1 MFAGD
6 MKLTGKKRAL
16 FGKKVKQLRREGSVP
31 ANIFGDVKE
40 SQAITLNTREFV
52 KVYKEAG
59 DTSVIALS
67 IDGETKGR
75 PVLVD
80 SVEYHPLHQTV
91 MHVSFRQVNL
101 KEKIS
106 AEVPIELI
114 NQLEIKEVTP
124 VLLRESIEVEALPN
138 DLPEAFEIDLAKFT
152 EVGQEVT
159 IAQLPYDH
167 SKVEILED
175 DLEQVVLQIQEVK
188 QMEEVVEETPV
199 AESAETTEQTEGEA
213 EKKEEDAEVKKE
225 D

>member
-6 MKLTGKKRAL
+6 MKLTGKKRTL
-16 FGKKVKQLRREGSVP
+16 LGKKVKQLRREGSVP

-199 AESAETTEQTEGEA
+199 AEGAETTEQTEGEA

-225 D
+225 E